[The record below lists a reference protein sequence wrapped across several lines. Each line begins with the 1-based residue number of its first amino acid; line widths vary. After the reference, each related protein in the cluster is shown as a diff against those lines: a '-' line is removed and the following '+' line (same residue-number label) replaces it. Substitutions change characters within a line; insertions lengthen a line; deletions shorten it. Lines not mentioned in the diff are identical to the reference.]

1 MDKSEHSPRK
11 ILLLGKNGQVGWEL
25 QRTLAPLGNV
35 IALDQEEL
43 DLVRVSDI
51 RRTVQELKPDI
62 IVNAAAYTAVD
73 KAESEPGL
81 AMAINGDA
89 PGVLAEEAKK
99 QGALLVHYSTDY
111 VFDGTKD
118 TPYTEEDIPNP
129 LNVYGKTKLA
139 GEEAIQAVAGNHLI
153 FRTSWVYGTR
163 GQNFFLTM
171 LRLAR
176 EREEIRVVDDQIGAP
191 TWCRMIAES
200 TALILAQGINWEE
213 GFNEY
218 FEERKGM
225 HHMTAGG
232 QTSWYGFAKHIIDN
246 ISPEDKVVERVIPIK
261 TKDYSYQA
269 ERPLYSVM
277 SNAKLSVKFRFTL
290 NNWLHQ
296 VDMVL
301 NQRRY
306 DIDLVYLRDFL
317 QLR

>member
-1 MDKSEHSPRK
+1 MMNNNQYSPNK

-35 IALDQEEL
+35 VALDQDEL

-51 RRTVQELKPDI
+51 RSKLQDLKPDI

-73 KAESEPGL
+73 KAESEPDL

-99 QGALLVHYSTDY
+99 IGALLVHYSTDY

-118 TPYTEEDIPNP
+118 TPYTEEDMPNP

-139 GEEAIQAVAGNHLI
+139 GERAIQVIDGNYLI
-153 FRTSWVYGTR
+153 FRTSWVYGAR
-163 GQNFFLTM
+163 GKNFYLTM

-176 EREEIRVVDDQIGAP
+176 EQEEIRVVDDQIGAP

-200 TALILAQGINWEE
+200 TALILSQGINRSE
-213 GFNEY
+213 GFHSY
-218 FEERKGM
+218 FEKRKGIF
-225 HHMTAGG
+225 HMTAGG

-246 ISPEDKVVERVIPIK
+246 ISPEGKKVKRVIPIE
-261 TKDYSYQA
+261 TKDYLYQA
-269 ERPLYSVM
+269 ERPLYSVL
-277 SNAKLSVKFRFTL
+277 SNHNINGSFRIVQTDWLRLLINSDRSSDGITL
-290 NNWLHQ
+290 N
-296 VDMVL
+296 
-301 NQRRY
+301 
-306 DIDLVYLRDFL
+306 
-317 QLR
+317 